1 MASESQS
8 SVELIAALEQ
18 VGEEFARFV
27 EGLPPEAF
35 HRRPGP
41 DDWSAAE
48 VTGHVSEA
56 PATFAAYL
64 RRVAEAPG
72 AVVGRSP
79 DDPGR
84 LAAVARLGDAGPADG
99 AHLVRQGVREAA
111 DTLRG
116 IPAEGWQAR
125 GVHSRL
131 GELSVSEMV
140 RLSIVDHL
148 RGHLAQAREAA
159 GINV

>member
-1 MASESQS
+1 MASDSQTS
-8 SVELIAALEQ
+8 SELISQIAQ

-27 EGLPPEAF
+27 ESLPPEAF

-41 DDWSAAE
+41 DDWTAAE

-56 PATFAAYL
+56 PVTFAAHA
-64 RRVAEAPG
+64 RRVAESPG
-72 AVVGRSP
+72 AAVGRPP

-84 LAAVARLGDAGPADG
+84 LAAVARLGDSGPAEG
-99 AHLVRQGVREAA
+99 ARLVRQGIREAC
-111 DTLRG
+111 DILSS

-125 GVHSRL
+125 GVHPQL
-131 GELSVSEMV
+131 GELTVADMTQ
-140 RLSIVDHL
+140 RSILGHL

-159 GINV
+159 GVNA

>member
-1 MASESQS
+1 MAPDTQS
-8 SVELIAALEQ
+8 SAELIAQIEQ
-18 VGEEFARFV
+18 VGEDFARFV

-41 DDWSAAE
+41 DDWTAAE

-56 PATFAAYL
+56 PVTFATHA
-64 RRVAEAPG
+64 RRVAETPG
-72 AVVGRSP
+72 AAVGRPP

-84 LAAVARLGDAGPADG
+84 LAAVARLGDAGPAEG
-99 AHLVRQGVREAA
+99 AQLVRQGVREAC
-111 DTLRG
+111 DILRG

-125 GVHSRL
+125 GMHPQL
-131 GELSVSEMV
+131 GELTVAEMAQ
-140 RLSIVDHL
+140 RSILGHV

-159 GINV
+159 GVNA

>member
-1 MASESQS
+1 MASETQS
-8 SVELIAALEQ
+8 SAELISQIEQ

-41 DDWSAAE
+41 DDWTTAE

-56 PATFAAYL
+56 PVTFATHI
-64 RRVAEAPG
+64 RRVAERPG
-72 AVVGRSP
+72 AAVGRAP

-84 LAAVARLGDAGPADG
+84 LAAVARLGDAGPAEG
-99 AHLVRQGVREAA
+99 AQLVRRGVREAC
-111 DTLRG
+111 DILRT

-125 GVHSRL
+125 GMHPQL
-131 GELSVSEMV
+131 GEITVTEMAERAILGHV
-140 RLSIVDHL
+140 

-159 GINV
+159 GVNA